1 MWANAAPSYRQQID
15 EMRRE
20 AFRFD
25 RSDNA
30 EMWLDY
36 RFFKAA
42 GLLELWRKKW
52 VSNIAP
58 RFMPRQRPAATP

>member
-25 RSDNA
+25 RSENA

-42 GLLELWRKKW
+42 GLLELWR
-52 VSNIAP
+52 NA
-58 RFMPRQRPAATP
+58 

>member
-1 MWANAAPSYRQQID
+1 
-15 EMRRE
+15 MRRE

-25 RSDNA
+25 RSENA

-58 RFMPRQRPAATP
+58 RFMPQPRPAATP

>member
-1 MWANAAPSYRQQID
+1 MLPNAAPSYRQQMD

-42 GLLELWRKKW
+42 GLLEEWRKKW
-52 VSNIAP
+52 VGIIAP
-58 RFMPRQRPAATP
+58 RFMPRPRPTATP